1 MILYEMLHKRTLDK
15 GINIKDFYE
24 TIRNVEG
31 YIINQIDRSVAP

>member
-24 TIRNVEG
+24 NIRNVEG
-31 YIINQIDRSVAP
+31 YITNQINKSLVP